1 MLVWRYGLALLP
13 LAAASGL
20 AGHNIRA
27 AMRAGAWQITLVGA
41 TLGVGQTL
49 CFWESLHTLD
59 TSVATLLFYTYP
71 ALTLAVERAVFQ
83 QPIPRRAAAC
93 VAAILLGAAI
103 ITVPG
108 MSGGLDS
115 RGLAWVLPS
124 PLIYALY
131 LTANSL
137 LMRHY
142 PPLVGAICLYLGLAA
157 SFAITTLYLGLNV
170 PAAAGT
176 WLVLLVIAFGPGAL
190 SVVLFSYSVPRLGPG
205 SYAIIANCEL
215 VTVVVI
221 GVVAL
226 GEDLTASRV
235 LGGALIASAILV
247 HGFFGR
253 PGHVAR
259 ARFDKSAADTQ
270 IPRRQTVGW
279 PLFALGG
286 ERKVRAPRRH
296 GAG

>member
-1 MLVWRYGLALLP
+1 MALR
-13 LAAASGL
+13 ARAASARRGVG
-20 AGHNIRA
+20 ARGPQHSCRA
-27 AMRAGAWQITLVGA
+27 ARRRLANHAGRG
-41 TLGVGQTL
+41 
-49 CFWESLHTLD
+49 H
-59 TSVATLLFYTYP
+59 
-71 ALTLAVERAVFQ
+71 
-83 QPIPRRAAAC
+83 PRRRANAVLLGKPAHARYERRNPVVLHLARAHAGGRTSGLPAAYPTARGGMRRRHPARRRDHHRTRDERRIGFPWAGMGIA
-93 VAAILLGAAI
+93 VAAHLRALPHRQFAADAAL
-103 ITVPG
+103 PAAG
-108 MSGGLDS
+108 RGDMPLS
-115 RGLAWVLPS
+115 RPCGQLCHHNPD
-124 PLIYALY
+124 
-131 LTANSL
+131 
-137 LMRHY
+137 
-142 PPLVGAICLYLGLAA
+142 
-157 SFAITTLYLGLNV
+157 LGLNV

-176 WLVLLVIAFGPGAL
+176 WLVLLVIAFVPGAL